1 MELRDLRTGF
11 RGYQKEDVARLVGE
25 RDQRCA
31 SLQQELERLRARLT
45 EQEQPSGPE
54 SGEAIAAALISAQEF
69 AARTRG
75 EAEREA
81 EQLRTQGKE
90 ESERLIAEARA
101 EADRLRVES
110 RAQADSWLSEARAEA
125 ERLLTEA
132 REEAGGGGP
141 RAGGPG
147 VGRKPAGGARLGPGP
162 PAAGGRGPGG
172 GGPAGGAPRRRLR
185 PAGHPGGGRR
195 PETEDELLRQ
205 KQEAVQMLAA
215 ADRQAAEEAERI
227 AQARACAEEVRR
239 RTREALMQL
248 DSLMSGMLASRS
260 VPDSFAEESSGS
272 EVEEEPAEDGADW

>member
-45 EQEQPSGPE
+45 EQEQTSEPE

-132 REEAGGGGP
+132 REEA
-141 RAGGPG
+141 
-147 VGRKPAGGARLGPGP
+147 ARL
-162 PAAGGRGPGG
+162 RG
-172 GGPAGGAPRRRLR
+172 
-185 PAGHPGGGRR
+185 
-195 PETEDELLRQ
+195 ETEDELLRQ
-205 KQEAVQMLAA
+205 KQEAVQMLAS

-272 EVEEEPAEDGADW
+272 EVEEEPAEDGGDW

>member
-11 RGYQKEDVARLVGE
+11 RGYQKEDVTRLVGE

-45 EQEQPSGPE
+45 EQEQTSEPE

-132 REEAGGGGP
+132 REEA
-141 RAGGPG
+141 
-147 VGRKPAGGARLGPGP
+147 ARL
-162 PAAGGRGPGG
+162 
-172 GGPAGGAPRRRLR
+172 RR
-185 PAGHPGGGRR
+185 
-195 PETEDELLRQ
+195 ETEDELLRQ

>member
-81 EQLRTQGKE
+81 EQLRTQGEE

-132 REEAGGGGP
+132 REEA
-141 RAGGPG
+141 
-147 VGRKPAGGARLGPGP
+147 ARL
-162 PAAGGRGPGG
+162 
-172 GGPAGGAPRRRLR
+172 RR
-185 PAGHPGGGRR
+185 
-195 PETEDELLRQ
+195 ETEDELLRQ

>member
-132 REEAGGGGP
+132 REEA
-141 RAGGPG
+141 
-147 VGRKPAGGARLGPGP
+147 ARL
-162 PAAGGRGPGG
+162 
-172 GGPAGGAPRRRLR
+172 RR
-185 PAGHPGGGRR
+185 
-195 PETEDELLRQ
+195 ETEDELLRQ

-272 EVEEEPAEDGADW
+272 EVEEEPAEDGGDW

>member
-11 RGYQKEDVARLVGE
+11 RGYQKEDVTRLVGE

-45 EQEQPSGPE
+45 EQEQTSEPE

-132 REEAGGGGP
+132 QEEA
-141 RAGGPG
+141 
-147 VGRKPAGGARLGPGP
+147 ARL
-162 PAAGGRGPGG
+162 
-172 GGPAGGAPRRRLR
+172 RR
-185 PAGHPGGGRR
+185 
-195 PETEDELLRQ
+195 ETEDELLRQ
-205 KQEAVQMLAA
+205 KQEAVQMLAS

-272 EVEEEPAEDGADW
+272 EVEEEPAEDGGDW

>member
-90 ESERLIAEARA
+90 ETERLLAEARA
-101 EADRLRVES
+101 EADRLRIES

-132 REEAGGGGP
+132 REEA
-141 RAGGPG
+141 
-147 VGRKPAGGARLGPGP
+147 ARL
-162 PAAGGRGPGG
+162 
-172 GGPAGGAPRRRLR
+172 RR
-185 PAGHPGGGRR
+185 
-195 PETEDELLRQ
+195 ETEDELLRQ

>member
-45 EQEQPSGPE
+45 EQEQLSGPE

-90 ESERLIAEARA
+90 ESERLLAEARA

-132 REEAGGGGP
+132 REEA
-141 RAGGPG
+141 
-147 VGRKPAGGARLGPGP
+147 ARL
-162 PAAGGRGPGG
+162 
-172 GGPAGGAPRRRLR
+172 RR
-185 PAGHPGGGRR
+185 
-195 PETEDELLRQ
+195 ETEDELLRQ

-272 EVEEEPAEDGADW
+272 EVEEEPAEDGGDW

>member
-45 EQEQPSGPE
+45 EQEQTSGPE

-90 ESERLIAEARA
+90 ESERLLAEARA

-132 REEAGGGGP
+132 REEA
-141 RAGGPG
+141 
-147 VGRKPAGGARLGPGP
+147 ARL
-162 PAAGGRGPGG
+162 
-172 GGPAGGAPRRRLR
+172 RR
-185 PAGHPGGGRR
+185 
-195 PETEDELLRQ
+195 ETEGELLRQ

-272 EVEEEPAEDGADW
+272 EVEEEPAEDGGDW

>member
-45 EQEQPSGPE
+45 KQEQPSGPE

-69 AARTRG
+69 AVRTRG

-132 REEAGGGGP
+132 REEA
-141 RAGGPG
+141 
-147 VGRKPAGGARLGPGP
+147 ARL
-162 PAAGGRGPGG
+162 
-172 GGPAGGAPRRRLR
+172 RR
-185 PAGHPGGGRR
+185 
-195 PETEDELLRQ
+195 ETEDELLRQ

-260 VPDSFAEESSGS
+260 VPDSFAEESSSS

>member
-11 RGYQKEDVARLVGE
+11 RGYQKEDVTRLVGE

-45 EQEQPSGPE
+45 EQEQTSEPE

-90 ESERLIAEARA
+90 ESERLLAEARA

-132 REEAGGGGP
+132 REEA
-141 RAGGPG
+141 
-147 VGRKPAGGARLGPGP
+147 ARL
-162 PAAGGRGPGG
+162 
-172 GGPAGGAPRRRLR
+172 RR
-185 PAGHPGGGRR
+185 
-195 PETEDELLRQ
+195 ETEDELLRQ

>member
-45 EQEQPSGPE
+45 EQEQTSEPE

-132 REEAGGGGP
+132 REEA
-141 RAGGPG
+141 
-147 VGRKPAGGARLGPGP
+147 ARL
-162 PAAGGRGPGG
+162 
-172 GGPAGGAPRRRLR
+172 RR
-185 PAGHPGGGRR
+185 
-195 PETEDELLRQ
+195 ETEDELLRQ

-227 AQARACAEEVRR
+227 AQARTCAEEVRR

-272 EVEEEPAEDGADW
+272 EVEEEPAEDGGDW

>member
-45 EQEQPSGPE
+45 EQEQTSEPE

-132 REEAGGGGP
+132 REEA
-141 RAGGPG
+141 
-147 VGRKPAGGARLGPGP
+147 ARL
-162 PAAGGRGPGG
+162 
-172 GGPAGGAPRRRLR
+172 RR
-185 PAGHPGGGRR
+185 
-195 PETEDELLRQ
+195 ETEGELLRQ

-272 EVEEEPAEDGADW
+272 EVEEEPAEDGGDW

>member
-90 ESERLIAEARA
+90 ESERLLAEAHA

-132 REEAGGGGP
+132 REEA
-141 RAGGPG
+141 
-147 VGRKPAGGARLGPGP
+147 ARL
-162 PAAGGRGPGG
+162 
-172 GGPAGGAPRRRLR
+172 RR
-185 PAGHPGGGRR
+185 
-195 PETEDELLRQ
+195 ETEDELLRQ

-272 EVEEEPAEDGADW
+272 EVEEEPAEDGGDW

>member
-11 RGYQKEDVARLVGE
+11 RGYQKEDVARLVSE

-101 EADRLRVES
+101 EADRLRIES

-132 REEAGGGGP
+132 REEA
-141 RAGGPG
+141 
-147 VGRKPAGGARLGPGP
+147 ARL
-162 PAAGGRGPGG
+162 
-172 GGPAGGAPRRRLR
+172 RR
-185 PAGHPGGGRR
+185 
-195 PETEDELLRQ
+195 ETEDELLRQ

>member
-132 REEAGGGGP
+132 REEE
-141 RAGGPG
+141 
-147 VGRKPAGGARLGPGP
+147 ARL
-162 PAAGGRGPGG
+162 
-172 GGPAGGAPRRRLR
+172 RR
-185 PAGHPGGGRR
+185 
-195 PETEDELLRQ
+195 ETEDELLRQ

>member
-54 SGEAIAAALISAQEF
+54 SGKAIAAALISAQEF

-101 EADRLRVES
+101 EADRLRIES

-132 REEAGGGGP
+132 REEA
-141 RAGGPG
+141 
-147 VGRKPAGGARLGPGP
+147 ARL
-162 PAAGGRGPGG
+162 
-172 GGPAGGAPRRRLR
+172 RR
-185 PAGHPGGGRR
+185 
-195 PETEDELLRQ
+195 ETEDELLRQ

>member
-132 REEAGGGGP
+132 REEA
-141 RAGGPG
+141 
-147 VGRKPAGGARLGPGP
+147 ARL
-162 PAAGGRGPGG
+162 
-172 GGPAGGAPRRRLR
+172 RR
-185 PAGHPGGGRR
+185 
-195 PETEDELLRQ
+195 ETEDELLRQ

-260 VPDSFAEESSGS
+260 VPDSFAEDSSGS

>member
-45 EQEQPSGPE
+45 EQEQPSEPE

-90 ESERLIAEARA
+90 ESERLLA
-101 EADRLRVES
+101 
-110 RAQADSWLSEARAEA
+110 EARAEA

-132 REEAGGGGP
+132 REEA
-141 RAGGPG
+141 
-147 VGRKPAGGARLGPGP
+147 ARL
-162 PAAGGRGPGG
+162 
-172 GGPAGGAPRRRLR
+172 RR
-185 PAGHPGGGRR
+185 
-195 PETEDELLRQ
+195 ETEDELLRQ

>member
-11 RGYQKEDVARLVGE
+11 RGYRKEDVARLVGE

-101 EADRLRVES
+101 EADRLRIES

-132 REEAGGGGP
+132 REEA
-141 RAGGPG
+141 
-147 VGRKPAGGARLGPGP
+147 ARL
-162 PAAGGRGPGG
+162 
-172 GGPAGGAPRRRLR
+172 RR
-185 PAGHPGGGRR
+185 
-195 PETEDELLRQ
+195 ETEDELLRQ

>member
-75 EAEREA
+75 EAERET

-101 EADRLRVES
+101 EADRLRIES

-132 REEAGGGGP
+132 REEA
-141 RAGGPG
+141 
-147 VGRKPAGGARLGPGP
+147 ARL
-162 PAAGGRGPGG
+162 
-172 GGPAGGAPRRRLR
+172 RR
-185 PAGHPGGGRR
+185 
-195 PETEDELLRQ
+195 ETEDELLRQ

>member
-11 RGYQKEDVARLVGE
+11 QKEDVARLVGE

-101 EADRLRVES
+101 EA
-110 RAQADSWLSEARAEA
+110 

-132 REEAGGGGP
+132 REEA
-141 RAGGPG
+141 
-147 VGRKPAGGARLGPGP
+147 ARL
-162 PAAGGRGPGG
+162 
-172 GGPAGGAPRRRLR
+172 RR
-185 PAGHPGGGRR
+185 
-195 PETEDELLRQ
+195 ETEDELLRQ

-272 EVEEEPAEDGADW
+272 EVGGGRRGLVKQFPDWLVTGASEACRP

>member
-90 ESERLIAEARA
+90 ESERLLAEARA

-132 REEAGGGGP
+132 REEA
-141 RAGGPG
+141 
-147 VGRKPAGGARLGPGP
+147 ARL
-162 PAAGGRGPGG
+162 
-172 GGPAGGAPRRRLR
+172 RR
-185 PAGHPGGGRR
+185 
-195 PETEDELLRQ
+195 ETEDELLRQ

>member
-45 EQEQPSGPE
+45 EQEQLSGPE

-90 ESERLIAEARA
+90 ESERLLAEARA

-132 REEAGGGGP
+132 REEA
-141 RAGGPG
+141 
-147 VGRKPAGGARLGPGP
+147 ARL
-162 PAAGGRGPGG
+162 
-172 GGPAGGAPRRRLR
+172 RR
-185 PAGHPGGGRR
+185 
-195 PETEDELLRQ
+195 ETEDELLRQ

>member
-132 REEAGGGGP
+132 REEA
-141 RAGGPG
+141 
-147 VGRKPAGGARLGPGP
+147 ARYD
-162 PAAGGRGPGG
+162 
-172 GGPAGGAPRRRLR
+172 
-185 PAGHPGGGRR
+185 GGGRR
-195 PETEDELLRQ
+195 GETEDELLRQ

-272 EVEEEPAEDGADW
+272 EVEEEPAEDGTDW

>member
-101 EADRLRVES
+101 EADRLRIES
-110 RAQADSWLSEARAEA
+110 RAQADSWLSEARTEA

-132 REEAGGGGP
+132 REEA
-141 RAGGPG
+141 
-147 VGRKPAGGARLGPGP
+147 ARL
-162 PAAGGRGPGG
+162 
-172 GGPAGGAPRRRLR
+172 RR
-185 PAGHPGGGRR
+185 
-195 PETEDELLRQ
+195 ETEDELLRQ

>member
-90 ESERLIAEARA
+90 ESERLLA
-101 EADRLRVES
+101 
-110 RAQADSWLSEARAEA
+110 EARAEA

-132 REEAGGGGP
+132 REEA
-141 RAGGPG
+141 
-147 VGRKPAGGARLGPGP
+147 ARL
-162 PAAGGRGPGG
+162 
-172 GGPAGGAPRRRLR
+172 RR
-185 PAGHPGGGRR
+185 
-195 PETEDELLRQ
+195 ETEDELLRQ

>member
-90 ESERLIAEARA
+90 ESERLLAEARA
-101 EADRLRVES
+101 EADRLRIES

-132 REEAGGGGP
+132 REEA
-141 RAGGPG
+141 
-147 VGRKPAGGARLGPGP
+147 ARL
-162 PAAGGRGPGG
+162 
-172 GGPAGGAPRRRLR
+172 RR
-185 PAGHPGGGRR
+185 
-195 PETEDELLRQ
+195 ETEDELLRQ

>member
-132 REEAGGGGP
+132 REEA
-141 RAGGPG
+141 
-147 VGRKPAGGARLGPGP
+147 ARL
-162 PAAGGRGPGG
+162 
-172 GGPAGGAPRRRLR
+172 RR
-185 PAGHPGGGRR
+185 
-195 PETEDELLRQ
+195 ETEDELLRQ

-248 DSLMSGMLASRS
+248 DSLMSGMLASRP

-272 EVEEEPAEDGADW
+272 EVEEEPAEDGGDW

>member
-11 RGYQKEDVARLVGE
+11 RGYQKEDVTRLVGE

-45 EQEQPSGPE
+45 EQEQTSEPE

-81 EQLRTQGKE
+81 EQLRTQWKE
-90 ESERLIAEARA
+90 ESERLLA
-101 EADRLRVES
+101 
-110 RAQADSWLSEARAEA
+110 EARAEA

-132 REEAGGGGP
+132 REEA
-141 RAGGPG
+141 
-147 VGRKPAGGARLGPGP
+147 ARL
-162 PAAGGRGPGG
+162 
-172 GGPAGGAPRRRLR
+172 RR
-185 PAGHPGGGRR
+185 
-195 PETEDELLRQ
+195 ETEDELLRQ

>member
-45 EQEQPSGPE
+45 EQEQTSEPE

-125 ERLLTEA
+125 ERLRTESAADAERVLADAKKEAERVRSESAEEASRLLTEPRAEAERLLTEA
-132 REEAGGGGP
+132 REEA
-141 RAGGPG
+141 
-147 VGRKPAGGARLGPGP
+147 ARL
-162 PAAGGRGPGG
+162 
-172 GGPAGGAPRRRLR
+172 RR
-185 PAGHPGGGRR
+185 
-195 PETEDELLRQ
+195 ETEDELLRQ

-272 EVEEEPAEDGADW
+272 EVEEEPAEDGGDW

>member
-45 EQEQPSGPE
+45 EQEQTSEPE

-90 ESERLIAEARA
+90 ESERLLA
-101 EADRLRVES
+101 
-110 RAQADSWLSEARAEA
+110 EARAEA

-132 REEAGGGGP
+132 REEA
-141 RAGGPG
+141 
-147 VGRKPAGGARLGPGP
+147 ARL
-162 PAAGGRGPGG
+162 
-172 GGPAGGAPRRRLR
+172 RR
-185 PAGHPGGGRR
+185 
-195 PETEDELLRQ
+195 ETEDELLRQ

-272 EVEEEPAEDGADW
+272 EVEEEPAEDGGDW

>member
-45 EQEQPSGPE
+45 EQEQTSEPE

-125 ERLLTEA
+125 ERLLKEA
-132 REEAGGGGP
+132 REEA
-141 RAGGPG
+141 
-147 VGRKPAGGARLGPGP
+147 ARL
-162 PAAGGRGPGG
+162 
-172 GGPAGGAPRRRLR
+172 RR
-185 PAGHPGGGRR
+185 
-195 PETEDELLRQ
+195 ETEDELLRQ
-205 KQEAVQMLAA
+205 KQEAVQMLAS

-272 EVEEEPAEDGADW
+272 EVEEEPAEDGGDW

>member
-11 RGYQKEDVARLVGE
+11 RGYQKEDVTRLVGE

-45 EQEQPSGPE
+45 EQEQTSEPE

-132 REEAGGGGP
+132 REEA
-141 RAGGPG
+141 
-147 VGRKPAGGARLGPGP
+147 ARL
-162 PAAGGRGPGG
+162 
-172 GGPAGGAPRRRLR
+172 RR
-185 PAGHPGGGRR
+185 
-195 PETEDELLRQ
+195 ETEDELLRQ

-272 EVEEEPAEDGADW
+272 EVEEEPAEDGGDW

>member
-132 REEAGGGGP
+132 REEA
-141 RAGGPG
+141 
-147 VGRKPAGGARLGPGP
+147 ARL
-162 PAAGGRGPGG
+162 
-172 GGPAGGAPRRRLR
+172 RR
-185 PAGHPGGGRR
+185 
-195 PETEDELLRQ
+195 ETEDELLRQ

-272 EVEEEPAEDGADW
+272 EVEEELAEDGGDW

>member
-90 ESERLIAEARA
+90 ESERLLAEAHA
-101 EADRLRVES
+101 EADRLRIES

-132 REEAGGGGP
+132 REEA
-141 RAGGPG
+141 
-147 VGRKPAGGARLGPGP
+147 ARL
-162 PAAGGRGPGG
+162 
-172 GGPAGGAPRRRLR
+172 RR
-185 PAGHPGGGRR
+185 
-195 PETEDELLRQ
+195 ETEDELLRQ

-272 EVEEEPAEDGADW
+272 EVEEEPAEDGGDW

>member
-101 EADRLRVES
+101 EAERLRTES
-110 RAQADSWLSEARAEA
+110 AADAERVLADAKKEAERVRSESAEEASRLLTEPRAEA

-132 REEAGGGGP
+132 REEA
-141 RAGGPG
+141 
-147 VGRKPAGGARLGPGP
+147 ARL
-162 PAAGGRGPGG
+162 
-172 GGPAGGAPRRRLR
+172 RR
-185 PAGHPGGGRR
+185 
-195 PETEDELLRQ
+195 ETEDELLRQ

>member
-132 REEAGGGGP
+132 REEA
-141 RAGGPG
+141 
-147 VGRKPAGGARLGPGP
+147 ARL
-162 PAAGGRGPGG
+162 
-172 GGPAGGAPRRRLR
+172 RR
-185 PAGHPGGGRR
+185 
-195 PETEDELLRQ
+195 ETEDELLRQ

>member
-11 RGYQKEDVARLVGE
+11 RGYRKEDVARLVGE

-45 EQEQPSGPE
+45 EQEQTSEPE

-90 ESERLIAEARA
+90 ESERLLA
-101 EADRLRVES
+101 
-110 RAQADSWLSEARAEA
+110 EARAEA

-132 REEAGGGGP
+132 REEA
-141 RAGGPG
+141 
-147 VGRKPAGGARLGPGP
+147 ARL
-162 PAAGGRGPGG
+162 
-172 GGPAGGAPRRRLR
+172 RR
-185 PAGHPGGGRR
+185 
-195 PETEDELLRQ
+195 ETEDELLRQ

>member
-101 EADRLRVES
+101 EAERLRTES
-110 RAQADSWLSEARAEA
+110 AADAERVLADAKKEAERVRSESAEEASRLLTEPRAEA

-132 REEAGGGGP
+132 REEA
-141 RAGGPG
+141 
-147 VGRKPAGGARLGPGP
+147 ARL
-162 PAAGGRGPGG
+162 
-172 GGPAGGAPRRRLR
+172 RR
-185 PAGHPGGGRR
+185 
-195 PETEDELLRQ
+195 ETEDELLRQ

-272 EVEEEPAEDGADW
+272 EVEEEPAEDGGDW